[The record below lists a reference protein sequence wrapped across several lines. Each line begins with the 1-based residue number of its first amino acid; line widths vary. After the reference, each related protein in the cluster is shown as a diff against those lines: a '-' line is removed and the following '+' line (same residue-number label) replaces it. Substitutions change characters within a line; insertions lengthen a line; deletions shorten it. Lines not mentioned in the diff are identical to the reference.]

1 MNPKTIL
8 HRLVVLIATMMSA
21 IGANAAEAYA
31 CYTPSNATLTFYY
44 DNQRSTRSNT
54 YNLNTGDNS
63 PSWRSDDTYAHV
75 INVVFDSSFAGARP
89 TTTCS
94 WFSDMKKLHSITGMR
109 YLNTSEVTNMK
120 AMFKECVLLTNIY
133 MGSFNTSK
141 VTNMNAMFYNC
152 SSLQTI
158 YVGDGWN
165 TATVTYSS
173 LMFTNCTSLVGG
185 KGTTWSSSNPTNKTY
200 ARIDGGT
207 SNPGY
212 LTNKVDA
219 YACHT
224 QENTTLTFYYDN
236 QRGFH
241 EDQGNNTYDLN
252 TGTDNPGWHV
262 SSVFSNVTKVV
273 FDSSFAGARPT
284 TTYDWFYNMYK
295 LQSITGMKYLNTSE
309 VTDMGDMFGQ
319 CSSLTSLDLSNFN
332 TAKVT
337 RMLYMFYKCSSL
349 TSLDLSSFNTS
360 KVISIGSMFKDCSSL
375 QTIYVGDR
383 WNMEAVSYDNEMFTG
398 CTSLVGGQGTAYDA
412 NHIFC
417 NYARI
422 DGGASNP
429 GYFTEI
435 PKEAYACYTSTNKT
449 LTFYYDDNRTSR
461 PGTTYNLNTGSTSPV
476 WFTDGTY
483 DNVTKVVF
491 DSSIGL

>member
-1 MNPKTIL
+1 MKSKTTL
-8 HRLVVLIATMMSA
+8 HRMFILLITLMSA
-21 IGANAAEAYA
+21 IGANAQEAYA

-44 DNQRSTRSNT
+44 DNLRSTRSNT

-165 TATVTYSS
+165 TAAVTYSS

-219 YACHT
+219 YACYT

-252 TGTDNPGWHV
+252 TGKNRPGWH
-262 SSVFSNVTKVV
+262 SATCHNVTKVV
-273 FDSSFAGARPT
+273 FDSSFANARPT
-284 TTYDWFYNMYK
+284 STYEWFYYMYK

-309 VTDMGDMFGQ
+309 VTNMYYMFSKCKNLKSLDLSHFNTSMVTEMYGMFYE
-319 CSSLTSLDLSNFN
+319 CSSLTILDLSGFN

-337 RMLYMFYKCSSL
+337 NMNEMFFYC
-349 TSLDLSSFNTS
+349 TN
-360 KVISIGSMFKDCSSL
+360 L
-375 QTIYVGDR
+375 QTIYVTRG
-383 WNMEAVSYDNEMFTG
+383 WSTAAVQESYYFSGMFTG
-398 CTSLVGGQGTAYDA
+398 CTSLVGGKGTTYNE
-412 NHIFC
+412 NHDDG
-417 NYARI
+417 NYAHI
-422 DGGASNP
+422 DGDGGP
-429 GYFTEI
+429 GYFTARNIGITTDLHQVTSDKQQVQSDEW
-435 PKEAYACYTSTNKT
+435 YTIDGRK
-449 LTFYYDDNRTSR
+449 
-461 PGTTYNLNTGSTSPV
+461 LNGKPAAK
-476 WFTDGTY
+476 GIY
-483 DNVTKVVF
+483 IQNGQKQ
-491 DSSIGL
+491 IIK